1 MKALIGF
8 SILAATAAVM
18 LPGCGSKSSDD
29 GVTTEID
36 GNSAKTD
43 PVDYTLLNYTDNQ
56 IDSIA
61 VYGLDFVTPG
71 EGAGLL
77 CYYYEKAD
85 RASGTAKEQLKRKYK
100 DIYDILKGN
109 YGSAFVTALEK
120 LNRKKGIDLT
130 RVYEEYAG
138 MLATADDGGT
148 FTRETVDSASLTE
161 NVVPEGVTDAEV
173 SESDGFII
181 VSPTASDDAQ

>member
-1 MKALIGF
+1 
-8 SILAATAAVM
+8 VN
-18 LPGCGSKSSDD
+18 
-29 GVTTEID
+29 TEID
-36 GNSAKTD
+36 GNIANSA
-43 PVDYTLLNYTDNQ
+43 PVDYTQLNYTEKQ

-77 CYYYEKAD
+77 CYYYDKTD
-85 RASGTAKEQLKRKYK
+85 HASGTAKEQLKRKYK

-109 YGSAFVTALEK
+109 YGSAFLTAVEK
-120 LNRKKGIDLT
+120 VNRKTGIDLT

-148 FTRETVDSASLTE
+148 YTRETIDSAALTE
-161 NVVPEGVTDAEV
+161 DVVPEGVTDAEV

-181 VSPTASDDAQ
+181 VSPTAGD

>member
-1 MKALIGF
+1 M
-8 SILAATAAVM
+8 AAAAAM
-18 LPGCGSKSSDD
+18 LLPGCGSKSDDD
-29 GVTTEID
+29 GATTEID
-36 GNSAKTD
+36 ANSTKTD
-43 PVDYTLLNYTDNQ
+43 PVDYSMLNYTDKQ

-77 CYYYEKAD
+77 CYYYAKTD
-85 RASGTAKEQLKRKYK
+85 RATGTAKEQLKRKYK

-109 YGSAFVTALEK
+109 YGSAFVTAVEK
-120 LNRKKGIDLT
+120 VNRKTGIDLT
-130 RVYEEYAG
+130 RIYEEYAG

-148 FTRETVDSASLTE
+148 YIRETIDSASLTE
-161 NVVPEGVTDAEV
+161 DVVPEGVTDASV

-181 VSPTASDDAQ
+181 VSPTAGDNTED

>member
-8 SILAATAAVM
+8 SLLAATAAVIF
-18 LPGCGSKSSDD
+18 PGCGSKSTDD

-43 PVDYTLLNYTDNQ
+43 PVDYSRLNYTEKQ

-71 EGAGLL
+71 EGVGLL
-77 CYYYEKAD
+77 CYYYDKTD

-109 YGSAFVTALEK
+109 YGSAFLTAVEK
-120 LNRKKGIDLT
+120 VNRRTGIDLT
-130 RVYEEYAG
+130 RVYEEYSG

-148 FTRETVDSASLTE
+148 YTREIIDSASLTE
-161 NVVPEGVTDAEV
+161 DVVPEGVTDAEV

-181 VSPTASDDAQ
+181 VSPTSAEDAP